1 MENKMSDKLTPWTR
15 EEFES
20 KLREKGKGYHIH
32 HPFNVLMYE
41 GKLTRRQLQSWVLNR
56 YYYQIAIPQKDAA
69 IMSNCPD
76 REIRR
81 GWILRITDHDGFEGS
96 EGGIEAW
103 IKLGEAVGLSRED
116 VTSLK
121 FVSPGVRF
129 AVDAYINFAR
139 QRPWQEAVCSSL
151 TELFAPHIHKQRISS
166 WPEVYPWVKEEGL
179 IYFKKRLT
187 EARRDVEQGLAVTL
201 NYFGETRALQEK
213 ALEILQFKLDVL
225 WVIADA
231 IMLDCCDVKIE
242 PDVKYIRQ
250 NDMK

>member
-1 MENKMSDKLTPWTR
+1 MPENDQPWSR
-15 EEFES
+15 EEFEN
-20 KLREKGKGYHIH
+20 KLREKGKGYHIY

-41 GKLTRRQLQSWVLNR
+41 GKLTREQLQSWVANR
-56 YYYQIAIPQKDAA
+56 FYYQIGIPQKDAA

-81 GWILRITDHDGFEGS
+81 GWILRITDHDGVDNIQ
-96 EGGIEAW
+96 GGIEAW
-103 IKLGEAVGLSRED
+103 IKLGEAVGLTAED
-116 VTSLK
+116 ITSLK
-121 FVSPGVRF
+121 HVSPSVKF

-151 TELFAPHIHKQRISS
+151 TELFAPHIHQQRISS
-166 WPEVYPWVKEEGL
+166 WPEMYPWVKEEGL

-201 NYFGETRALQEK
+201 DYFSQSRAMQEK

-225 WVIADA
+225 WVIADS
-231 IMLDCCDVKIE
+231 IMLACCDVNIE
-242 PDVKYIRQ
+242 NGVKYQRQ
-250 NDMK
+250 DQMR